1 MNITDGKNMKKMK
14 IKCNISNSLIKMADN
29 TF

>member
-14 IKCNISNSLIKMADN
+14 IKCNISHSLIKMAD